1 MICRVTFLAAC
12 VGAQAAGACAH
23 DRFARCRCAVL
34 SRNCMGDERSRSS
47 HRVLLLGCCASL
59 IANLVVSLA
68 PTDGLNLG
76 IRPSAAG
83 AQATKPYRLGLM
95 QLESDAVHDDKV
107 TPMLMAELRE
117 ALPKRPDYELVDTH
131 VNMTQLSLAEDCS
144 VLELSCLAQIAER
157 LKLDGFVFGKVTHD
171 DGEVPMAS
179 FRRFDRAQGA
189 IQSTAIISFGS
200 ERFSSERMQAEVS
213 QLLNKLLGPAPKQ
226 QAVAASASEEPAAP
240 VAVATQ
246 QAEEAPAAQ
255 AQSAEP
261 KDSSPVIAPATGG
274 ESILL
279 TDKLQPSDGLSAR
292 KFAGYVLLGGAAA
305 SVGLSV
311 LSFVQVDRAANNAS
325 FQDYRTLVGASN
337 SQVKDVCDEASAG
350 KRYGQSADNFRQVK
364 SSCSTG
370 TTFEVLQYV
379 FIGGALVTGGLGA
392 FLLFGGGSD
401 KDKAAATGLRTLTL
415 HPSIGRGGASINA
428 RMRF

>member
-1 MICRVTFLAAC
+1 
-12 VGAQAAGACAH
+12 
-23 DRFARCRCAVL
+23 
-34 SRNCMGDERSRSS
+34 
-47 HRVLLLGCCASL
+47 
-59 IANLVVSLA
+59 
-68 PTDGLNLG
+68 
-76 IRPSAAG
+76 
-83 AQATKPYRLGLM
+83 M

-117 ALPKRPDYELVDTH
+117 ALPKRPDDELVDTH

-144 VLELSCLAQIAER
+144 VLELSCLGQIAER
-157 LKLDGFVFGKVTHD
+157 LKLDGFLFGKVTHD

-179 FRRFDRAQGA
+179 FRRFDRARGA

-200 ERFSSERMQAEVS
+200 ERFSPERMQAEVH

-226 QAVAASASEEPAAP
+226 QAVAAAPAVEPETP
-240 VAVATQ
+240 VAAATPAPTP
-246 QAEEAPAAQ
+246 AEPPAAQ
-255 AQSAEP
+255 AQAAAP
-261 KDSSPVIAPATGG
+261 KESSPMVLPARTN
-274 ESILL
+274 ESMLL
-279 TDKLQPSDGLSAR
+279 NDRLQPSEGLSAR

-337 SQVKDVCDEASAG
+337 SKIKDVCDEASAG
-350 KRYGQSADNFRQVK
+350 KSYGQSADNFRQVK
-364 SSCSTG
+364 SSCSSG

-392 FLLFGGGSD
+392 FLLFGGGGD
-401 KDKAAATGLRTLTL
+401 AKEKARATGLRTLTL

-428 RMRF
+428 RVRF

>member
-1 MICRVTFLAAC
+1 
-12 VGAQAAGACAH
+12 
-23 DRFARCRCAVL
+23 
-34 SRNCMGDERSRSS
+34 MGDERSRSS
-47 HRVLLLGCCASL
+47 HRVLLWGCCASL
-59 IANLVVSLA
+59 IANLVVGLA
-68 PTDGLNLG
+68 PTGGLDLG
-76 IRPSAAG
+76 LCPSTAG
-83 AQATKPYRLGLM
+83 AQAPKPYRLGLL

-107 TPMLMAELRE
+107 SPMLMAELRE

-131 VNMTQLSLAEDCS
+131 VNLTQLSLAEDCS
-144 VLELSCLAQIAER
+144 VLELSCLGQIAER
-157 LKLDGFVFGKVTHD
+157 LKLDGFLFGKLTHD

-179 FRRFDRAQGA
+179 FRRYDHARRG

-200 ERFSSERMQAEVS
+200 DPFSSERMQAEVY

-226 QAVAASASEEPAAP
+226 AVAAAPSAEPVPAVPATPPPSEPP
-240 VAVATQ
+240 
-246 QAEEAPAAQ
+246 APAATQ
-255 AQSAEP
+255 AQATPP
-261 KDSSPVIAPATGG
+261 KDSGTMVAQPSSGD
-274 ESILL
+274 SMLL
-279 TDKLQPSDGLSAR
+279 SDKLQPSSGLSAR

-337 SQVKDVCDEASAG
+337 AQVKDVCDEANAG
-350 KRYGQSADNFRQVK
+350 KRYGQSPDNFRQVK

-392 FLLFGGGSD
+392 FLLFGGGDS
-401 KDKAAATGLRTLTL
+401 KEKAAATGLRTLTL
-415 HPSIGRGGASINA
+415 HPSIGRGGASLNA
-428 RMRF
+428 RVRF

>member
-1 MICRVTFLAAC
+1 
-12 VGAQAAGACAH
+12 
-23 DRFARCRCAVL
+23 
-34 SRNCMGDERSRSS
+34 MGDSRSRSS

-59 IANLVVSLA
+59 IANLVVSVA
-68 PTDGLNLG
+68 PTDGINLG
-76 IRPSAAG
+76 VGPGKAG

-95 QLESDAVHDDKV
+95 QLESDAVHDDQV

-117 ALPKRPDYELVDTH
+117 ALPKRTDYELVDTH

-144 VLELSCLAQIAER
+144 VLELSCLGQIADR
-157 LKLDGFVFGKVTHD
+157 LKLDGFLFGKVTHD

-179 FRRFDRAQGA
+179 FRRYDRAQSA

-200 ERFSSERMQAEVS
+200 ERFSPERMQAEVS

-226 QAVAASASEEPAAP
+226 QAVAAVASEPAAEP
-240 VAVATQ
+240 VAAAVTPEA
-246 QAEEAPAAQ
+246 EAPAATPAQ
-255 AQSAEP
+255 AAP
-261 KDSSPVIAPATGG
+261 KDQQLVADAGASEQLRLSDNLRPSTG
-274 ESILL
+274 L
-279 TDKLQPSDGLSAR
+279 TAR

-325 FQDYRTLVGASN
+325 FQDYRTLVGSSN
-337 SQVKDVCDEASAG
+337 ANVKDVCDEANAG

-379 FIGGALVTGGLGA
+379 FIGSALLTGGLGA

-401 KDKAAATGLRTLTL
+401 QDKATATGLKTLTL
-415 HPSIGRGGASINA
+415 TPSIGRGGAAVNA